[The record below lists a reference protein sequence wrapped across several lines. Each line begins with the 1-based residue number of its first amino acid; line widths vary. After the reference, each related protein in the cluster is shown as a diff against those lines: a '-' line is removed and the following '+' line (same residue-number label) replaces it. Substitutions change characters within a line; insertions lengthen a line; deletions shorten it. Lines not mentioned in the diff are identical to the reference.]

1 VIRLIA
7 ALLFVTSL
15 AQAESGREEQARKH
29 FEAGQARYAE
39 GKWREALSEFELGY
53 ALSPRPEFLVNFAQ
67 VYRRLGQH
75 ARALVECERFL
86 ATSPPPALAEQTR
99 RLMGVIR
106 EEQARTAVDSAP
118 LQPQPQEQPPVLRPP
133 PVVQPA
139 PVVVPPVVAQPPPRR
154 SRAWI
159 WGVVVPSVA
168 VVGVALG
175 VGLAVAFPTT
185 TWPDGP
191 RVDFK

>member
-1 VIRLIA
+1 LVA
-7 ALLFVTSL
+7 AVVVFSSL
-15 AQAESGREEQARKH
+15 AHAESGREDQARKH
-29 FEAGQARYAE
+29 FEAGQERYAE

-86 ATSPPPALAEQTR
+86 ATSPPPPLAEQTR
-99 RLMGVIR
+99 RLMAVIR
-106 EEQARTAVDSAP
+106 EEQARTAVDAAP
-118 LQPQPQEQPPVLRPP
+118 LQPPAQPPLAQPP
-133 PVVQPA
+133 PPALVQPPA
-139 PVVVPPVVAQPPPRR
+139 VVPPPPRR

-159 WGVVVPSVA
+159 WGVVVPGVA

-175 VGLAVAFPTT
+175 VGLAVAYPTT